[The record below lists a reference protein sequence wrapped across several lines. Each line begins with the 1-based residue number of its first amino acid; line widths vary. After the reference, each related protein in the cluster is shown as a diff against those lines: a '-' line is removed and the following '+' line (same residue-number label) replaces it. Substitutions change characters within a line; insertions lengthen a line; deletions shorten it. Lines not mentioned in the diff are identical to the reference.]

1 MLKIVI
7 IRIRFLVYVAQL
19 CIQKENEEA
28 LCLHEDEDSEG
39 DEDEDEHEDLEEAS
53 RMPNSKGVLYLEE
66 GQT

>member
-19 CIQKENEEA
+19 CMQKENEEA
-28 LCLHEDEDSEG
+28 FCLHEDEDSEG

-53 RMPNSKGVLYLEE
+53 RMPN
-66 GQT
+66 